1 MIVSVSYIVPF
12 DIFLKTKFPCIS
24 WEYFGLAKL
33 KIFIPQLSR
42 WQHRKMASGGLKAF
56 GIDPITFL
64 ICLAKSL
71 SPVTVKPLLD
81 IGVLRQNLAL
91 PKTRKLGV
99 KSTWRLH
106 ENEMIIGM
114 NVDIACPSF
123 CIKDLRYYPVGSAFI
138 LF

>member
-1 MIVSVSYIVPF
+1 
-12 DIFLKTKFPCIS
+12 
-24 WEYFGLAKL
+24 
-33 KIFIPQLSR
+33 
-42 WQHRKMASGGLKAF
+42 MASGRLKAF

-106 ENEMIIGM
+106 ENEMITFFDDFHHMVNGQ
-114 NVDIACPSF
+114 
-123 CIKDLRYYPVGSAFI
+123 KW
-138 LF
+138 